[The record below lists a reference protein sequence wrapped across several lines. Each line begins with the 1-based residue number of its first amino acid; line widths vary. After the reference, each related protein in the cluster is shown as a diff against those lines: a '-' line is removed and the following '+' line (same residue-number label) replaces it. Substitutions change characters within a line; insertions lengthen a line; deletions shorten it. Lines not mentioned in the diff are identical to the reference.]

1 MVALNLPAKIK
12 NIDKLLAHCQ
22 RRHFTAKS
30 NIICAGDEAH
40 TLWYIVKGS
49 VTILIEDDEGHEMI
63 IAYLNSGTS
72 LVNLGSLNP
81 RAKNSN
87 AVPGYAPKANVKLPK
102 SPMRNFVSWPA
113 RTRTFS
119 TPSAARW
126 HNACVTR
133 LAR

>member
-63 IAYLNSGTS
+63 IAYLNSGDFFGE
-72 LVNLGSLNP
+72 LGLFEPEGKEQQRSAWV
-81 RAKNSN
+81 RAKSECEV
-87 AVPGYAPKANVKLPK
+87 AEITYEKFRELPPGPGHSLRPRQ
-102 SPMRNFVSWPA
+102 PDGTTPA
-113 RTRTFS
+113 
-119 TPSAARW
+119 
-126 HNACVTR
+126 
-133 LAR
+133 